1 MTFMAIDVSWA
12 RTELTGF
19 LKVTELQ
26 RPPRTPGIVDMTG
39 RMNNAGP
46 HAEILERAHVV
57 EQILDRVLPRWR
69 TDISDALNR
78 SNRWIKHREAAT
90 RTIAALDRDTEVHER
105 LGDDAPQLSAAVM
118 HPWAWEGARSLWQS
132 GHFREAVTAAAR
144 KVNAETQNKVGRR
157 DVSETKLFQSVFSA
171 EAPKPDQPRLRVMTD
186 DGSDTFKSVHRG
198 LMAFAEGCY
207 AAIRNPNSHED
218 GLPELPEHEAL
229 EQLAAFS
236 FLARK
241 IDEATLLTA

>member
-1 MTFMAIDVSWA
+1 MAIDIAWA
-12 RTELTGF
+12 RAELTEFLKLTELR
-19 LKVTELQ
+19 
-26 RPPRTPGIVDMTG
+26 RPPSSPGIVEISS
-39 RMNNAGP
+39 RMVNASSKEQIV
-46 HAEILERAHVV
+46 AKAHVV
-57 EQILDRVLPRWR
+57 EQVLNRVLPRWR
-69 TDISDALNR
+69 ADISDSVNR
-78 SNRWIKHREAAT
+78 VNRWNKHREAAV
-90 RTIAALDRDTEVHER
+90 RAIAALDRDVEVRER

-118 HPWAWEGARSLWQS
+118 HPWAWDGARSLWQS

-171 EAPKPDQPRLRVMTD
+171 ETPKPDQPRLRVMTD
-186 DGSDTFKSVHRG
+186 DGGDTFKSIHRG

-236 FLARK
+236 FLARR
-241 IDEATLLTA
+241 IEEATVLTV

>member
-1 MTFMAIDVSWA
+1 MAIDVAWA
-12 RTELTGF
+12 RTELSEF
-19 LKVTELQ
+19 LRISELRQ
-26 RPPRTPGIVDMTG
+26 PRRAPNVIDGSG
-39 RMNNAGP
+39 RMSNAGSR
-46 HAEILERAHVV
+46 EDILAKAHVA
-57 EQILDRVLPRWR
+57 EQVLDRVLPGWR
-69 TDISDALNR
+69 TDIPESLNR
-78 SNRWIKHREAAT
+78 VNRWNKHREAAT
-90 RTIAALDRDTEVHER
+90 RAITALDRDAEVRAR

-157 DVSETKLFQSVFSA
+157 DVAETKLFQSVFSA
-171 EAPKPDQPRLRVMTD
+171 EAPKPDQPRLRVMAD
-186 DGSDTFKSVHRG
+186 DGSDTFKSIHRG

-236 FLARK
+236 FLARR
-241 IDEATLLTA
+241 IDGAIVLTA